1 MKAFLLAGGRGER
14 LRPLTL
20 TIPKCLAPINGTPVL
35 AVWLDLLE
43 REGID
48 EVLLNVSHHV
58 TQVQTFL
65 RARTRGP
72 RVHLSIE
79 NEPIGTAGSVRA
91 NRSLVDGDESFW
103 ILYAD
108 NLTDVRLQPIR
119 DLHARHDGVLTI
131 GLFHAP
137 NPRAAGIVTLDETAR
152 VVDFIE
158 KPSDPRGDLASA
170 GIYLARPSLFDNIP
184 DTNGLVDFGHDVLPR
199 LVGNMSGCLIE
210 DFLMDIGTP
219 AALSRASEAWARR
232 AACGARG

>member
-1 MKAFLLAGGRGER
+1 MLIPGGLTTDAAWRPSLSITEKPPSGEPNSPHAADSAYERRLMKAFLLAGGRGER

-137 NPRAAGIVTLDETAR
+137 NPRAAGIVTLDETGR

-158 KPSDPRGDLASA
+158 KL
-170 GIYLARPSLFDNIP
+170 P
-184 DTNGLVDFGHDVLPR
+184 DV
-199 LVGNMSGCLIE
+199 
-210 DFLMDIGTP
+210 
-219 AALSRASEAWARR
+219 
-232 AACGARG
+232 